1 MFGIRRRE
9 FITLLGGAAAWP
21 VVARAQQADRVRRIG
36 WLDLFPEDDLGAQ
49 ARNIAFRQGMEK
61 LGWIVGRNLVIDYR
75 WGVFDVAR
83 ARAAAAELL
92 NLAPDVIMSG
102 GTPGALA
109 LQQATR
115 TVPIV
120 FAIVSEPVTQGIVA
134 SLAHPG
140 GNLTG
145 FSYMEPSIGAK
156 WLELLKK
163 LHHRSPVSYSCS
175 TRIPAHT
182 RNCITN
188 RSKLL
193 LRNLMCRQSQLK
205 FAGGMKLNKP

>member
-9 FITLLGGAAAWP
+9 FMTLLGGAAAWP

-49 ARNIAFRQGMEK
+49 ARNIAFRQSMEK

-140 GNLTG
+140 GNL
-145 FSYMEPSIGAK
+145 
-156 WLELLKK
+156 
-163 LHHRSPVSYSCS
+163 
-175 TRIPAHT
+175 
-182 RNCITN
+182 N

-205 FAGGMKLNKP
+205 FVGGMKLNKPLQCLDASRMAD

>member
-9 FITLLGGAAAWP
+9 FMTLLGGAAAWP

-49 ARNIAFRQGMEK
+49 ARNIAFRQSMEK

-140 GNLTG
+140 GNLNLIEAAAPKFNVQTITAQVRG
-145 FSYMEPSIGAK
+145 RDEIEQAITMLGREQDGGLIRFPRTPSF
-156 WLELLKK
+156 
-163 LHHRSPVSYSCS
+163 
-175 TRIPAHT
+175 TRTA
-182 RNCITN
+182 N
-188 RSKLL
+188 
-193 LRNLMCRQSQLK
+193 
-205 FAGGMKLNKP
+205 